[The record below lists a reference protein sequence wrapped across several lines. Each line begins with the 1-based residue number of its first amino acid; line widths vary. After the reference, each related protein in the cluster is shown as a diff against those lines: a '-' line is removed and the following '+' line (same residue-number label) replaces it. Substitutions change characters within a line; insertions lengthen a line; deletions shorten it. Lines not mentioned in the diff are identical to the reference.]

1 MAFESSNQFT
11 KISYYWV
18 DRTLLVDPGNPVPT
32 WSGHLSASLRVKSVP
47 HRYKTGANWN
57 TSRKHHWNMVRFMTH
72 NYPSIPLFVVFPAAV
87 NPITTRPRRFKVK
100 MAGFPYTFSMWP
112 ICLFNLISRGSQI
125 PGRSSSCVYTD
136 WCLKR
141 GESLVGWF
149 LKAYPAKHLC

>member
-1 MAFESSNQFT
+1 MTFESSNQLT

-47 HRYKTGANWN
+47 HRYKTGANRN

-100 MAGFPYTFSMWP
+100 MAGFPYTFSMWS
-112 ICLFNLISRGSQI
+112 ICLFNLNQSKKPDTRKIIFMCLYGLMFKTWRILGRLIS
-125 PGRSSSCVYTD
+125 
-136 WCLKR
+136 
-141 GESLVGWF
+141 
-149 LKAYPAKHLC
+149 